1 VAAGVVL
8 LVVKPEMVEPDRSL
22 KTFFATLAGA
32 LIFVYY
38 TSQSLPNV
46 VASHFNSLGVATG
59 FLPREIYLAVM
70 LGVVLLPPIFLVLIP
85 RLALRNPNARI
96 NVPHRDYWL
105 APERREQTVEVISQ
119 QITRFA
125 VMLVAFLCYA
135 HWMVVHANSSTPPS
149 LSSGWLLAGL
159 VVFMGLTVRW
169 ATRLIAR
176 FRVIEGE

>member
-1 VAAGVVL
+1 MA
-8 LVVKPEMVEPDRSL
+8 EPDRSL
-22 KTFFATLAGA
+22 QTFYATLAAA
-32 LIFVYY
+32 LMFVYY
-38 TSQSLPNV
+38 TSKSLPSV
-46 VASHFNSLGVATG
+46 VASHFNSFGVATG
-59 FLPREIYLAVM
+59 FLPREIYVPVM

-105 APERREQTVEVISQ
+105 APERRQQTVEIISQ
-119 QITRFA
+119 QSTHFA
-125 VMLVAFLCYA
+125 VMLVLFLCYS
-135 HWMVVHANSSTPPS
+135 HWMVVHANSSSPPS

-176 FRVIEGE
+176 FRVIEEE